1 MSWQTQERSA
11 ADMASSFLNSMG
23 QQLSHS
29 SSDPYYQ
36 DNGGYGGNADYYG
49 GHGEREGSRSDRGS
63 DRHYDRTRDRD
74 SNRDRDRDRRSRRD
88 RSRERRDRDRG
99 RDRDRDRHRHSG
111 RSSRDRERD
120 RDDYRRSSRRSR
132 SPRHS
137 SRHSRGGDS
146 SVVPLH
152 LRPRKLDNW
161 DRPPE
166 GMEGMTAE
174 QVKQAGLFVLPAQM
188 GGRMGTGVDPGRAA
202 IIGAAEN
209 ANPVAVNATMA
220 RQSRRLY
227 VGQIPYN
234 ISEEAIGEFF
244 NSTMMQMNL
253 ASSAPVLSVQV
264 NHDKNYAFVEFH
276 HPDQAT
282 AALAFDGISFQ
293 GQALKIRR
301 PKDYQPAFGYNEAPA
316 VHVPGLVSTNVPD
329 TPNKIYVGGLPTYLN
344 DEQVMELLKS
354 FGELRAFNLVKDT
367 QTGQSKGFGF
377 CEYVDPN
384 VTDLACQGLNNME
397 LGDRKLIVQRASV
410 GSKGMPMDTA
420 MPLSAPYTVTATG
433 VQDQEATK
441 VVQLMNMVTPEEL
454 EDPTEYQ
461 EIWEDVQDE
470 CSKFGDIVDMKIP
483 RPQEGNAVP
492 GLGMIFIR
500 YGNTDDSLT
509 ALKALAGRKFADRT
523 VLASFYDEQKYEG
536 EEF

>member
-1 MSWQTQERSA
+1 MSWQGQERSA
-11 ADMASSFLNSMG
+11 ADMASSFLDSMG
-23 QQLSHS
+23 QQLSRS
-29 SSDPYYQ
+29 GGDPYYPG
-36 DNGGYGGNADYYG
+36 NGEYGGGAEYYG
-49 GHGEREGSRSDRGS
+49 GRGEREHSRSERGS
-63 DRHYDRTRDRD
+63 DRHYDRRDRD
-74 SNRDRDRDRRSRRD
+74 RDRERDRDRRSRRD
-88 RSRERRDRDRG
+88 RSRDRRDK
-99 RDRDRDRHRHSG
+99 DRDRDRHRHSSG
-111 RSSRDRERD
+111 RDSRDRG
-120 RDDYRRSSRRSR
+120 RDDYKRSSRRSK

-137 SRHSRGGDS
+137 SRHSRGS
-146 SVVPLH
+146 ESTVVPLH
-152 LRPRKLDNW
+152 LRPRKLNNW

-188 GGRMGTGVDPGRAA
+188 GTRMATGMDPGRAA
-202 IIGAAEN
+202 MLGAADST
-209 ANPVAVNATMA
+209 NPVAINATMA

-234 ISEEAIGEFF
+234 INEEAIGEFF
-244 NSTMMQMNL
+244 NSTMIQMNL
-253 ASSAPVLSVQV
+253 ATSPPVLSVQV

-344 DEQVMELLKS
+344 DDQVMELLKS

-377 CEYVDPN
+377 CEYVDPS

-410 GSKGMPMDTA
+410 GSKGMPMDPT

-433 VQDQEATK
+433 ATDQEATK
-441 VVQLMNMVTPEEL
+441 VVQLMNMVLPEEL

-461 EIWEDVQDE
+461 EIWEDVQEE
-470 CSKFGDIVDMKIP
+470 CSKFGNLVEMKIP
-483 RPQEGNAVP
+483 RPQEGKTVP

-500 YGNTDDSLT
+500 YENNEDALT

-523 VLASFYDEQKYEG
+523 VLATFY
-536 EEF
+536 EESKFEADDF